1 MNYIGAACCANPF
14 DQSLNSTDNVAF
26 NSEILT
32 GNLQVAGDTLLVGDL
47 TVNGAFIAPNQET
60 KQIIIDDAAGNPQTH
75 IVQKVSPDE
84 TTTVFKTDGGST
96 FMTFD
101 PSFGGRFQTE
111 IGQFSNTVSTPVVDI
126 ATWQLQQGG
135 IGELLI
141 APADPDGP
149 TLRLAKT
156 TNVPPIHTDMTTTAE
171 AFVQIRPAPAEALY
185 HRFNTTT
192 DTPVND
198 WYMGLMP
205 AGGPNDGYQIGFWDE
220 NKQSV
225 FHTESNVLHPTG
237 AATAINTN
245 FFSLNGAEAKAQGAT
260 DGLALFSTM
269 RFDSTD
275 ACAHLWTDEA
285 TGTGYGMGM
294 QGTGFG
300 GNATQAYNMGF
311 QDISTVSGL
320 TWSTQQGSGVF
331 RRDLQFM
338 FGLTAPFVYTGIIT
352 PLSIYSGS
360 PAGRFT
366 LPSDTL
372 ISNQLFELDILWDY
386 VSSSASGSI
395 IMEFFIGGAPVYNIS
410 VNPVFTVTPIPIKWK
425 LRMYIPTVALPTTA
439 APRYADVAFDSELYA
454 QSDLPYPQTF
464 SSGYTAGTIDS
475 SLPLLFDVMLSG
487 ADMTDT
493 YTVHYA
499 TGRLI
504 C

>member
-1 MNYIGAACCANPF
+1 M
-14 DQSLNSTDNVAF
+14 F
-26 NSEILT
+26 NNEILT
-32 GNLQVAGDTLLVGDL
+32 GNLIVEGTF
-47 TVNGAFIAPNQET
+47 TAPDQET

-75 IVQKVSPDE
+75 IVQDVTPNE
-84 TTTVFKTDGGST
+84 VITLFKTNGGST

-101 PSFGGRFQTE
+101 PHFGGDLTTQYVHLL
-111 IGQFSNTVSTPVVDI
+111 NTLFTPVI
-126 ATWQLQQGG
+126 NMSGAWQLEVGG
-135 IGELLI
+135 IGEWRVDPLVPN
-141 APADPDGP
+141 APFLALRKTADF
-149 TLRLAKT
+149 
-156 TNVPPIHTDMTTTAE
+156 PIVHTDLTTDAE
-171 AFVQIRPAPAEALY
+171 AFVQIRPSPAQAAY
-185 HRFNTTT
+185 HLFTTT
-192 DTPVND
+192 TTTPVND

-205 AGGPNDGYQIGFWDE
+205 QGGPNDGYQIGFWDE

-245 FFSLNGAEAKAQGAT
+245 FFSLNGVEAKAQGAT
-260 DGLALFSTM
+260 DALALFSTM
-269 RFDSTD
+269 RGDSTD

-285 TGTGYGMGM
+285 TGTGYGLGM

-311 QDISTVSGL
+311 QDISMVSGL

-338 FGLTAPFVYTGIIT
+338 FGLTADFVYTGMIT
-352 PLSIYSGS
+352 PASIYSGS
-360 PAGRFT
+360 VAGRFT
-366 LPSDTL
+366 LPADTL

-395 IMEFFIGGAPVYNIS
+395 IMELSIGGFPVYSIS

-439 APRYADVAFDSELYA
+439 APRYADLAFDSELYA

-464 SSGYTAGTIDS
+464 SSGYTSGGPIDS
-475 SLPLLFDVMLSG
+475 SLPLLFDVTLSG